1 MAVTVITGANS
12 GIGRATAIHLARSGH
27 TVYGT
32 VRATAK
38 VDKLLAMA
46 EEAGVEIHLEQLDV
60 ADDDSVRTGFAR
72 ILDATG
78 GVDNLV
84 NNGGGPRLRTPDP
97 AGGAVPTK
105 APTPLVSRTE

>member
-60 ADDDSVRTGFAR
+60 ADDDSVRDGFAC
-72 ILDATG
+72 ILDATAASTTSST
-78 GVDNLV
+78 
-84 NNGGGPRLRTPDP
+84 TP
-97 AGGAVPTK
+97 AS
-105 APTPLVSRTE
+105 APTPSPRSAHRRCTSTS